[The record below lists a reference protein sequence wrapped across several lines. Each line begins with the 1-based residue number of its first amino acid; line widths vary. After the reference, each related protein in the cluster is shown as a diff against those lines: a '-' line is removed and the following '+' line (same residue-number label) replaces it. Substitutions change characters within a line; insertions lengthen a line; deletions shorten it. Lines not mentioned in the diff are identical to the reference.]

1 MSNMNSKNKQNVSL
15 NDYLFSLFDKISND
29 IQPSKKME
37 KIKDDSECFYI
48 PKFKDYDHLRT
59 NNYNLNKLKVFAKH
73 YKLLA
78 SGNKQQITNRL
89 YSYLFLSN
97 LAIKIQKII
106 RGRFQRRYYKAHGP
120 AFRNRSL
127 CTNTIDFLSMEDI
140 SEITA
145 EQFFSFKDDDGF
157 IYGFDLLSFH
167 NLVYKCNGVIKNPFS
182 TKPLSMKTLEEFKT
196 FLRLS
201 KLLNIEICTEL
212 TDINKSVS
220 THKSVELR
228 AVSLFQ
234 NIDALG
240 NYSNVSWFMSLNKIY
255 LIKFVRELA
264 DIWSYRAPLTLET
277 KISICPPL
285 GNPFSRLHI
294 YNLPSIENLDDIR
307 IIILEILE
315 KFVNTG
321 IDKDSKCLGAFYVL
335 GALTLVNH
343 DAATSLPWLFQSL
356 S

>member
-1 MSNMNSKNKQNVSL
+1 MNNTNSKNKQNVSL
-15 NDYLFSLFDKISND
+15 NDYLFNLYDKIAND
-29 IQPSKKME
+29 IQPLK
-37 KIKDDSECFYI
+37 KIKDDTEYFYI
-48 PKFKDYDHLRT
+48 PQFKDYDHLRT
-59 NNYNLNKLKVFAKH
+59 NNYNVNKLKLFAKH
-73 YKLLA
+73 YKLLT
-78 SGNKQQITNRL
+78 SGNKQQITNRI

-97 LAIKIQKII
+97 LAVKIQKII

-120 AFRNRSL
+120 AFTKREL
-127 CTNTIDFLSMEDI
+127 CTNSIDFLSMEDV
-140 SEITA
+140 SDITVK
-145 EQFFSFKDDDGF
+145 QFFSFKDDDGF

-182 TKPLSMKTLEEFKT
+182 TKPISSKTLEEFKT
-196 FLRLS
+196 FLTLS
-201 KLLNIEICTEL
+201 KVLNIDICTEL
-212 TDINKSVS
+212 TDITKTVS
-220 THKSVELR
+220 SHKSVELR

-255 LIKFVRELA
+255 LIKFIRELA

-285 GNPFSRLHI
+285 GNPFSRLQMH
-294 YNLPSIENLDDIR
+294 NLQNIENIDDIR
-307 IIILEILE
+307 IIILDILE

>member
-1 MSNMNSKNKQNVSL
+1 MISKNKQQLSL
-15 NDYLFSLFDKISND
+15 NDYLFSLYDKISSG
-29 IQPSKKME
+29 IKPSKKME
-37 KIKDDSECFYI
+37 KTRDETENIYI
-48 PKFKDYDHLRT
+48 PQFKDYDHLLI
-59 NNYNLNKLKVFAKH
+59 NNYNVNKLKLFAKH
-73 YKLLA
+73 YKLLT
-78 SGNKQQITNRL
+78 SGNKQQIITRI

-97 LAIKIQKII
+97 SAVKIQKII
-106 RGRFQRRYYKAHGP
+106 RGRIQRRYFKAHGP
-120 AFRNRSL
+120 AFKNRSL
-127 CTNTIDFLSMEDI
+127 CTNTIDFLSMENVT
-140 SEITA
+140 EITK
-145 EQFFSFKDDDGF
+145 EQFFSFKDDDNF
-157 IYGFDLLSFH
+157 IYGFDILSFH

-182 TKPLSMKTLEEFKT
+182 TKPISAKNLEEFKT

-212 TDINKSVS
+212 SDVTKSVS
-220 THKSVELR
+220 SHKSVELR

-255 LIKFVRELA
+255 LIKFIRELI

-277 KISICPPL
+277 KMSICPPL
-285 GNPFSRLHI
+285 GNPFSRLQMHNI
-294 YNLPSIENLDDIR
+294 QTIENLDDIR
-307 IIILEILE
+307 NLILDILE

>member
-1 MSNMNSKNKQNVSL
+1 MNSKNKHNVYL
-15 NDYLFSLFDKISND
+15 NDYLFSLYDKISSG
-29 IQPSKKME
+29 IQPLKKEE
-37 KIKDDSECFYI
+37 KTKDESEVCYI
-48 PKFKDYDHLRT
+48 PQFKDAELLLT
-59 NNYNLNKLKVFAKH
+59 NNYNVNKLKLFAKH
-73 YKLLA
+73 YKLLT
-78 SGNKQQITNRL
+78 SGNKEQITNRL

-97 LAIKIQKII
+97 LAVKIQKII
-106 RGRFQRRYYKAHGP
+106 RGRFQRIYFKAHGP
-120 AFRNRSL
+120 AFKNRSL
-127 CTNTIDFLSMEDI
+127 CTNTIDFLSMENVTDI
-140 SEITA
+140 TK
-145 EQFFSFKDDDGF
+145 EQFFSFKDNDGF

-167 NLVYKCNGVIKNPFS
+167 NLIYKCNGTIKNPFS
-182 TKPLSMKTLEEFKT
+182 TKPISANNLEDFKT

-201 KLLNIEICTEL
+201 KVLNIEICTEL
-212 TDINKSVS
+212 SDITKSVS

-255 LIKFVRELA
+255 LIKLVRELA

-285 GNPFSRLHI
+285 GNPFSRLQIH
-294 YNLPSIENLDDIR
+294 NLQTMENIDDIR
-307 IIILEILE
+307 NVILDILE

>member
-1 MSNMNSKNKQNVSL
+1 MIMNSKNKKNVSL
-15 NDYLFSLFDKISND
+15 NDYLSSLYDKISNG
-29 IQPSKKME
+29 IQTLKKTE
-37 KIKDDSECFYI
+37 KIKDDSETVYI
-48 PKFKDYDHLRT
+48 PQIKDYNILLI
-59 NNYNLNKLKVFAKH
+59 NNYNVNKLKLFAKH

-78 SGNKQQITNRL
+78 SGNKNEIISRL
-89 YSYLFLSN
+89 YSYLYLSN
-97 LAIKIQKII
+97 LAVKIQKII
-106 RGRFQRRYYKAHGP
+106 RGRIQRRYFKAHGP
-120 AFRNRSL
+120 AFNNRSL

-140 SEITA
+140 SEITK

-157 IYGFDLLSFH
+157 IYGFDILSFH
-167 NLVYKCNGVIKNPFS
+167 NLMYKCNGVIKNPFS
-182 TKPLSMKTLEEFKT
+182 TKPISSKTLEEFKT

-201 KLLNIEICTEL
+201 KILNIDICTEL
-212 TDINKSVS
+212 SDITKSVS
-220 THKSVELR
+220 SHKSVELR
-228 AVSLFQ
+228 AISLFQ

-240 NYSNVSWFMSLNKIY
+240 NYSNASWFMSLNKIY
-255 LIKFVRELA
+255 LIKLVRELL
-264 DIWSYRAPLTLET
+264 DIWLYRAPLTLET

-285 GNPFSRLHI
+285 GTPFSRLQLH
-294 YNLPSIENLDDIR
+294 NLQTIENIDEIRNLILD
-307 IIILEILE
+307 ILE

>member
-1 MSNMNSKNKQNVSL
+1 
-15 NDYLFSLFDKISND
+15 
-29 IQPSKKME
+29 
-37 KIKDDSECFYI
+37 
-48 PKFKDYDHLRT
+48 
-59 NNYNLNKLKVFAKH
+59 
-73 YKLLA
+73 
-78 SGNKQQITNRL
+78 L
-89 YSYLFLSN
+89 YLSN
-97 LAIKIQKII
+97 LAVKIQKII
-106 RGRFQRRYYKAHGP
+106 RGRIQRRYFKAHGP
-120 AFRNRSL
+120 AFNNRSL
-127 CTNTIDFLSMEDI
+127 CTNTIDFLSMENVTDI
-140 SEITA
+140 TK

-167 NLVYKCNGVIKNPFS
+167 NLMYKCNGVIKNPFS
-182 TKPLSMKTLEEFKT
+182 TKPISAKTLEEFKT

-201 KLLNIEICTEL
+201 KILNIDICTEL
-212 TDINKSVS
+212 SDITKSVS
-220 THKSVELR
+220 SHKSVELR

-240 NYSNVSWFMSLNKIY
+240 NYSNASWFMSLNKIY
-255 LIKFVRELA
+255 LIKLVRELL

-285 GNPFSRLHI
+285 GNPFSRLQLH
-294 YNLPSIENLDDIR
+294 NLQTIENIDEIRNLILD
-307 IIILEILE
+307 ILE

>member
-1 MSNMNSKNKQNVSL
+1 MISKNKQQISL
-15 NDYLFSLFDKISND
+15 NDYLFNLYDKISSG

-37 KIKDDSECFYI
+37 KTRDDTEHISI
-48 PKFKDYDHLRT
+48 PQFKDYDHLLT
-59 NNYNLNKLKVFAKH
+59 NNYNVNKLKLFAKH
-73 YKLLA
+73 YKLLT
-78 SGNKQQITNRL
+78 SGNKQQIITRI

-97 LAIKIQKII
+97 SAVKIQKII
-106 RGRFQRRYYKAHGP
+106 RGRFQRRYFKAHGP
-120 AFRNRSL
+120 AFKNRSL
-127 CTNTIDFLSMEDI
+127 CTNTIDFLSMEDV
-140 SEITA
+140 SDITK
-145 EQFFSFKDDDGF
+145 EQFFSFKDDDNF
-157 IYGFDLLSFH
+157 VYGFDILSFH
-167 NLVYKCNGVIKNPFS
+167 NLVYKCNGIIKNPFS
-182 TKPLSMKTLEEFKT
+182 TKPISAKNLEEFKT

-212 TDINKSVS
+212 SDVTKSVS
-220 THKSVELR
+220 SHKSIELR

-240 NYSNVSWFMSLNKIY
+240 NYSNVSWFMSLNKIQ
-255 LIKFVRELA
+255 LIKFVRELI

-285 GNPFSRLHI
+285 GNPFSRLQMH
-294 YNLPSIENLDDIR
+294 NLQIIENLDDIR
-307 IIILEILE
+307 NLILEILE

>member
-1 MSNMNSKNKQNVSL
+1 MSNTNSKNKQNLSL
-15 NDYLFSLFDKISND
+15 NDYLFSLYDKISND
-29 IQPSKKME
+29 MHPVK
-37 KIKDDSECFYI
+37 KIKDETECFYI
-48 PKFKDYDHLRT
+48 PKFKEYDHLRN

-78 SGNKQQITNRL
+78 SGNKQQITNRI

-97 LAIKIQKII
+97 LAVKIQKIV
-106 RGRFQRRYYKAHGP
+106 RGRFQRSYFQAHGP
-120 AFRNRSL
+120 AFKNRSL
-127 CTNTIDFLSMEDI
+127 CTNTIDFLSMENVT
-140 SEITA
+140 EITK
-145 EQFFSFKDDDGF
+145 EQFYSFKDEDGF

-167 NLVYKCNGVIKNPFS
+167 NLVYKSNGIIKNPFS
-182 TKPLSMKTLEEFKT
+182 TKPISAVNLEGFKI

-201 KLLNIEICTEL
+201 KLLNIDICTEL
-212 TDINKSVS
+212 ADITKSIS
-220 THKSVELR
+220 SHKSVELR

-255 LIKFVRELA
+255 LIKFLRELA

-285 GNPFSRLHI
+285 GNPFSRLHTH
-294 YNLPSIENLDDIR
+294 NLQTMENVDDIR
-307 IIILEILE
+307 NIILDILE
-315 KFVNTG
+315 KMVNTG

-356 S
+356 T

>member
-1 MSNMNSKNKQNVSL
+1 MISKNKQQISL
-15 NDYLFSLFDKISND
+15 NDYLFNLYDKISSG

-37 KIKDDSECFYI
+37 KTRDESEHISI
-48 PKFKDYDHLRT
+48 PQFKDYDHLLI
-59 NNYNLNKLKVFAKH
+59 NNYNVNKLKLFAKH
-73 YKLLA
+73 YKLLT
-78 SGNKQQITNRL
+78 SGNKQQIITRI

-97 LAIKIQKII
+97 SAVKIQKII
-106 RGRFQRRYYKAHGP
+106 RGRFQRRYFKAHGP
-120 AFRNRSL
+120 AFKNRSL
-127 CTNTIDFLSMEDI
+127 CTNTIDFLSMEDV
-140 SEITA
+140 SDITV
-145 EQFFSFKDDDGF
+145 EQFFSFKDDDNF
-157 IYGFDLLSFH
+157 VYGFDILSFH
-167 NLVYKCNGVIKNPFS
+167 NLVYKCNGIIKNPFS
-182 TKPLSMKTLEEFKT
+182 TKPISAKNLEEFKT

-201 KLLNIEICTEL
+201 KLLNIDICTEL
-212 TDINKSVS
+212 SDVTKSVS
-220 THKSVELR
+220 SHKSIELR

-240 NYSNVSWFMSLNKIY
+240 NYSNVSWFMYLNKIQ
-255 LIKFVRELA
+255 LIKFIRELI

-285 GNPFSRLHI
+285 GTPFSRLQMH
-294 YNLPSIENLDDIR
+294 NLQTIENLDDIR
-307 IIILEILE
+307 NIILDILE